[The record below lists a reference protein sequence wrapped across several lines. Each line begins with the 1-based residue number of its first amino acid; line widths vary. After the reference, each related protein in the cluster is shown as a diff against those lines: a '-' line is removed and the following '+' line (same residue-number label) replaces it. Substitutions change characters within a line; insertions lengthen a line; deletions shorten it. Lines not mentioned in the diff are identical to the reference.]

1 MPIYEYQCR
10 SCDKVFTKL
19 ILKPQEEK
27 GLKCE
32 HCEGKTLKRLISQ
45 FSYQKSEV
53 DRMAG
58 MGELSRDSSYY
69 RDTRNL
75 GLTAKKRA
83 QELGQNLGSQFEETL
98 EKART
103 DSTKFLDESINK

>member
-10 SCDKVFTKL
+10 SCNKVFTHL
-19 ILKPQEEK
+19 IMKPQEEK

-32 HCEGKTLKRLISQ
+32 YCGGKRLKRLISQ
-45 FSYQKSEV
+45 FSYQKSEA

-58 MGELSRDSSYY
+58 LSELRRDNSYY

-75 GLTAKKRA
+75 GLAAKKRA
-83 QELGQNLGSQFEETL
+83 QELGQNLGPQFEETL

-103 DSTKFLDESINK
+103 KPVKFLDENTNK